1 MMKGE
6 KDITPEEKQQ
16 MEQFKKKVAA
26 EMRIDERMG
35 MIRNKILIA
44 SGKGGVGKTTV
55 AVNLAVALAERGH
68 SVGILDADIHGPSVD
83 KAAGVAGAKLIGEAN
98 GIRPAVGAGGV
109 KIMSMGLLMDDD
121 SAAVIWRGPMKMSM
135 IDTMLS
141 DVDWGELDY
150 LIIDTP
156 PGTGD
161 EILSLGQR
169 IKNIEGLIMV
179 TTPQE
184 AAILSAKK
192 SISFA
197 RAMNIPV
204 LGIIENMGPFPCP
217 HCGDPIKLFSTDGV
231 KALSDELDAALLGV
245 IPFDAILEDD
255 ALTGKPATLAHP
267 DAPGSDAIFDI
278 AKEVEKKLG

>member
-1 MMKGE
+1 MKDE
-6 KDITPEEKQQ
+6 KDLTPEEKQR
-16 MEQFKKKVAA
+16 MEQFKKKAAA

-35 MIRNKILIA
+35 KIKNKILIA

-55 AVNLAVALAERGH
+55 AVNLAVALAKRGH

-83 KAAGVAGAKLIGEAN
+83 KAAGVAGARLIGEAQ
-98 GIRPAVGAGGV
+98 GIRPAIGAGGV
-109 KIMSMGLLMDDD
+109 KVMSMGLLMEDD

-150 LIIDTP
+150 LILDTP

-161 EILSLGQR
+161 EILSLAQR
-169 IKNIEGLIMV
+169 IKNLDGLIMV
-179 TTPQE
+179 TTPQD

-197 RAMNIPV
+197 RAMKIPA

-217 HCGDPIKLFSTDGV
+217 HCGEPINLFSTDKT
-231 KALSDELDAALLGV
+231 KALCDELDVPYLGA
-245 IPFDAILEDD
+245 IPFDAILESD
-255 ALTGKPATLAHP
+255 ALGGKTAVIAHP
-267 DAPGSDAIFDI
+267 DAPGSDAISDI
-278 AKEVEKKLG
+278 AGKIEKKLG

>member
-1 MMKGE
+1 MKE
-6 KDITPEEKQQ
+6 DKDLTPEEKQR
-16 MEQFKKKVAA
+16 MDQFKQKVAA
-26 EMRIDERMG
+26 EMRIDERMSK
-35 MIRNKILIA
+35 IKNKILVA

-68 SVGILDADIHGPSVD
+68 NVGILDADIHGPSVD
-83 KAAGVAGAKLIGEAN
+83 KATGVAGAKLIGEVQ
-98 GIRPAVGAGGV
+98 GIRPAIGAGGV
-109 KIMSMGLLMDDD
+109 RVMSMGLLIEDD

-135 IDTMLS
+135 IDTMLA

-150 LIIDTP
+150 FIIDTP

-169 IKNIEGLIMV
+169 IKNLDGLIMV

-184 AAILSAKK
+184 ASILSAKK

-197 RAMNIPV
+197 RAMNIPA
-204 LGIIENMGPFPCP
+204 LGVIENMGPFPCP
-217 HCGDPIKLFSTDGV
+217 HCGEPINLFSTDRA
-231 KALSDELDAALLGV
+231 KALCDELDVPYLGT

-255 ALTGKPATLAHP
+255 ALGGKPAVVAHP
-267 DAPGSDAIFDI
+267 DAPGSDAILDI
-278 AKEVEKKLG
+278 AKKIEKQLG

>member
-1 MMKGE
+1 MKEE
-6 KDITPEEKQQ
+6 KELTPEEKQRVD
-16 MEQFKKKVAA
+16 QFKQKVAA

-35 MIRNKILIA
+35 KIKNKILVA
-44 SGKGGVGKTTV
+44 SGKGGVGKTTI
-55 AVNLAVALAERGH
+55 AVNLAVALAERGNK
-68 SVGILDADIHGPSVD
+68 VGILDADIHGPSVD
-83 KAAGVAGAKLIGEAN
+83 KATGVAGAKLIGETS
-98 GIRPAVGAGGV
+98 GIRPAVGAAGV
-109 KIMSMGLLMDDD
+109 KVMSMGLLMEDD

-169 IKNIEGLIMV
+169 IKNVDGLIMV

-197 RAMNIPV
+197 RAMEIPV
-204 LGIIENMGPFPCP
+204 LGVIENMGPFPCP
-217 HCGDPIKLFSTDGV
+217 HCGETIRLFSADGA
-231 KALSDELDAALLGV
+231 KALTSEMDVTLLGV
-245 IPFDAILEDD
+245 IPYDAIVEDD
-255 ALTGKPATLAHP
+255 ALTGRPAVLAHP
-267 DAPGSDAIFDI
+267 DAPGSGIIYDI
-278 AKEVEKKLG
+278 ADKIAKKLP

>member
-1 MMKGE
+1 MTEE
-6 KDITPEEKQQ
+6 KDLTPEEKQR
-16 MEQFKKKVAA
+16 MDQFKQKVAA

-35 MIRNKILIA
+35 KIKNKILIA
-44 SGKGGVGKTTV
+44 SGKGGVGKTTI
-55 AVNLAVALAERGH
+55 AVNMAVTLAERGN

-83 KAAGVAGAKLIGEAN
+83 KATGVAGAKLIGEAN

-109 KIMSMGLLMDDD
+109 KGMSMGLMIEDD
-121 SAAVIWRGPMKMSM
+121 SAAVIWRGPMKMGM

-169 IKNIEGLIMV
+169 IKNLDGLVMV

-192 SISFA
+192 SVSFA
-197 RAMNIPV
+197 RAMEIPV

-217 HCGDPIKLFSTDGV
+217 HCGEPIKLFSTDGAKV
-231 KALSDELDAALLGV
+231 LAEELEVPFLGA
-245 IPFDAILEDD
+245 IPFDAMLEDD
-255 ALTGKPATLAHP
+255 AIGGKPVVVAHP
-267 DAPGSDAIFDI
+267 DTPGSVAILDI
-278 AKEVEKKLG
+278 AEKIEKQLG